1 MLALLTLLPLLA
13 QEPAAAL
20 AAPPP
25 KPSPATAQS
34 EKGSA
39 MAGAAGLDVI
49 WASRLAE
56 AVEGAK
62 RLRNG
67 RILIFFVEPDCGQC
81 DRMKALVAPS
91 TSFFAYTRDKVPL
104 YEDVSTAEGKDLARR
119 LRIRG
124 TPTWI
129 VVTPELLEC
138 GRQEGPTTQQGWVDA
153 FIQVERGWAGYRKVL
168 ADETADPSNP
178 QLVLEAARLTYQRGG
193 GALAEARFQR
203 LTHDPKTPAAIKEQ
217 ALGYLTSLEMESG
230 QFDEA
235 VAHLDT
241 LIATAQDP
249 VLKMRAELRRADV
262 EIARG
267 RKDLA
272 AWRLKEFVK
281 AHPDAPLAAEAQAL
295 LDALQGKA
303 KVAGSPAE
311 PAAKE
316 R

>member
-1 MLALLTLLPLLA
+1 
-13 QEPAAAL
+13 
-20 AAPPP
+20 
-25 KPSPATAQS
+25 
-34 EKGSA
+34 
-39 MAGAAGLDVI
+39 
-49 WASRLAE
+49 
-56 AVEGAK
+56 
-62 RLRNG
+62 
-67 RILIFFVEPDCGQC
+67 
-81 DRMKALVAPS
+81 
-91 TSFFAYTRDKVPL
+91 
-104 YEDVSTAEGKDLARR
+104 VSTAEGKDLARR

-168 ADETADPSNP
+168 ADEAADPSNP
-178 QLVLEAARLTYQRGG
+178 QLVFEAARLTYQRGG

-203 LTHDPKTPAAIKEQ
+203 LARDSKTPAAIKEQ
-217 ALGYLTSLEMESG
+217 TLGYLTSLEMESG
-230 QFDEA
+230 RFDEA

-272 AWRLKEFVK
+272 TWRLKEFVK

-303 KVAGSPAE
+303 
-311 PAAKE
+311 PAANPVTKE

>member
-1 MLALLTLLPLLA
+1 MMLALLTILPLLA
-13 QEPAAAL
+13 QQSDAAL

-25 KPSPATAQS
+25 KPSPAIDQS

-39 MAGAAGLDVI
+39 LPGPAGLDVL
-49 WASRLAE
+49 WASRLSE

-62 RLRNG
+62 RLRDG

-81 DRMKALVAPS
+81 KRMEALVVPS
-91 TSFFAYTRDKVPL
+91 TSFYAYTRDKVPL

-119 LRIRG
+119 LRVRG
-124 TPTWI
+124 TPAWI
-129 VVTPELLEC
+129 VVTPDLLEC

-168 ADETADPSNP
+168 TDEAADPSNP
-178 QLVLEAARLTYQRGG
+178 QLVFEAARLTYQRGG

-203 LTHDPKTPAAIKEQ
+203 LARDPKTPAAIKEQ
-217 ALGYLTSLEMESG
+217 ALGFLTSLEMESG
-230 QFDEA
+230 RWDEA

-249 VLKMRAELRRADV
+249 ALRMRAELRRADV

-281 AHPDAPLAAEAQAL
+281 IHADAPLAAEAQAL

-303 KVAGSPAE
+303 PAAN

-316 R
+316 N

>member
-1 MLALLTLLPLLA
+1 
-13 QEPAAAL
+13 
-20 AAPPP
+20 
-25 KPSPATAQS
+25 
-34 EKGSA
+34 
-39 MAGAAGLDVI
+39 MAGAAGLDVV
-49 WASRLAE
+49 WASRLSE
-56 AVEGAK
+56 AVEGAR
-62 RLRNG
+62 RLRDG

-81 DRMKALVAPS
+81 KRMEALVVPS
-91 TSFFAYTRDKVPL
+91 TSFYAYTRDKVPL

-168 ADETADPSNP
+168 ADEAADPSNP
-178 QLVLEAARLTYQRGG
+178 QLVFEAARLTYQRGG

-203 LTHDPKTPAAIKEQ
+203 LARDPKTPATIREQ
-217 ALGYLTSLEMESG
+217 ALGYLTSLEIDSG
-230 QFDEA
+230 RFDDA
-235 VAHLDT
+235 VTHLDT

-303 KVAGSPAE
+303 
-311 PAAKE
+311 PAANPAPKE